1 MDSEKPCDYW
11 ISGDNRLIF
20 QKHGRLAC
28 DSCWHREAPDWEDN
42 EDCPGDD
49 KEVAEF
55 RCNVLMDGYQKEFIL
70 LILYARKQTVP

>member
-1 MDSEKPCDYW
+1 M
-11 ISGDNRLIF
+11 GDW
-20 QKHGRLAC
+20 LAAVVVIGK
-28 DSCWHREAPDWEDN
+28 SPDWEDN

-70 LILYARKQTVP
+70 LILYARKQTVL